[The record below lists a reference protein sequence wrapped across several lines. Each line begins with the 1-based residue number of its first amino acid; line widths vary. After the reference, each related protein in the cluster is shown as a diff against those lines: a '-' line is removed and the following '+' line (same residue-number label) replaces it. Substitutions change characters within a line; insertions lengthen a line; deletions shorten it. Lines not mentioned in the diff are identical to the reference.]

1 MSDAATFTPEA
12 AAEAVAAITTKKAT
26 KKAKAAPAAPA
37 KKNKT
42 ATPLKGKS
50 AARAKAAVEKA
61 ASTAP
66 KSKPMPDG
74 KSVHADLPTRE
85 PKWSDRRK
93 AVVLAMRKL
102 GATGVTTAVPAS
114 KIAEVAAKH
123 GAPEVADRV
132 DLVKIILDVYR
143 TAELLHNGFAASTRP
158 EGSRELCYYL
168 TKKGQTTKFPE
179 VKAEAKPKAADE
191 AAK

>member
-12 AAEAVAAITTKKAT
+12 AAEAVAAATTKKAA

-50 AARAKAAVEKA
+50 AARAKAAVEK

-179 VKAEAKPKAADE
+179 VKPEAKPKAADE